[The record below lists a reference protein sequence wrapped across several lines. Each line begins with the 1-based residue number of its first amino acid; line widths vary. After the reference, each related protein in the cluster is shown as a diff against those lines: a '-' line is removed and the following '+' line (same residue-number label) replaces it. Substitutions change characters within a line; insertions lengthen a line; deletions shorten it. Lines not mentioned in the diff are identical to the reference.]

1 MNRVSENPI
10 NANKSRKIRI
20 LMVCTGNTCRSAMAE
35 SIYKAEIKRRGL
47 SDRFTVSSAGLRVND
62 GDKMNPYAR
71 EALKILG
78 YRPHAHKARQ
88 LTENKVKN
96 STLVVCMTEEQKRA
110 IGTKNVCTVG
120 EVTGGG
126 DVADPYGA
134 GITEYL
140 RAARYIVYSVE
151 EVLMFAEQRDGKD

>member
-1 MNRVSENPI
+1 
-10 NANKSRKIRI
+10 
-20 LMVCTGNTCRSAMAE
+20 
-35 SIYKAEIKRRGL
+35 
-47 SDRFTVSSAGLRVND
+47 
-62 GDKMNPYAR
+62 
-71 EALKILG
+71 
-78 YRPHAHKARQ
+78 
-88 LTENKVKN
+88 
-96 STLVVCMTEEQKRA
+96 MTEEQKRA
-110 IGTKNVCTVG
+110 IGTKNGCTVG